1 MCTVSAHGHGGIAV
15 AEGLPGQEGG
25 AVIGLGG
32 MTEKGARFMDFKT
45 QAERGFEVTIHK
57 IKWPK
62 MAAALHRAAG
72 LDANETLK
80 TGVAGIGLPQ
90 AAFDRCRHN
99 NDPRA

>member
-1 MCTVSAHGHGGIAV
+1 M
-15 AEGLPGQEGG
+15 
-25 AVIGLGG
+25 GLGG

-45 QAERGFEVTIHK
+45 QAERGLEVIIHK

-80 TGVAGIGLPQ
+80 TGVAGMTNSSSHH
-90 AAFDRCRHN
+90 AHRHHSRN
-99 NDPRA
+99 SHALSPRYHHHPNHHCVKDLAKVTRVRAP